1 MTHKTKFH
9 KFCFPQLLDTE
20 ADADNKFPQSL
31 CTKADAD
38 HKFPWSL
45 RTKADTKRIPQSQ
58 ADHMWRQQIS
68 TIAAQGRK
76 RKRRRRRQRD
86 GVHNLKLKFVGVFFS
101 NMSFAAAKWSSRAA
115 ASKACKQGSRC
126 KLFKCMKILVEI
138 WSALISSFVH

>member
-9 KFCFPQLLDTE
+9 KNLFSTIAGHRSRCRPQIPTITVR
-20 ADADNKFPQSL
+20 
-31 CTKADAD
+31 TKADAD
-38 HKFPWSL
+38 HKFPQSL
-45 RTKADTKRIPQSQ
+45 HTKADAKKIPQSQ

-76 RKRRRRRQRD
+76 RERLRLRQRD

-101 NMSFAAAKWSSRAA
+101 KMSFADAKSSSRAA

-126 KLFKCMKILVEI
+126 KLFECMKILVEI
-138 WSALISSFVH
+138 